1 MVEIEDSSDDDFD
14 SEGKKKLLQQ
24 EKEEFMRK
32 MGIVKEKREQKAKLQ
47 YELVSGGPVDIKEKR
62 QSSVAL
68 AL

>member
-1 MVEIEDSSDDDFD
+1 LVEIEDSSDDDFD

-47 YELVSGGPVDIKEKR
+47 YE
-62 QSSVAL
+62 
-68 AL
+68 